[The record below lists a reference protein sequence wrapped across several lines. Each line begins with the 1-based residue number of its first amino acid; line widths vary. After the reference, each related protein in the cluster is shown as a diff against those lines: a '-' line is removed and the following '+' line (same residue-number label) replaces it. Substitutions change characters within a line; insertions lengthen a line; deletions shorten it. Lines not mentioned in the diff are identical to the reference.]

1 MQEKAKVDIS
11 YMQKLCGLDIDK
23 MLEEL
28 EGEIFRVP
36 EYGNPN
42 YWVTADEYLSGNVR
56 EKLKVAK
63 QFAFEDSSYQKN
75 VEYLKKV
82 IPKDIP
88 PTEISIR
95 IGATWIP
102 EDIITNFI
110 LDLIDGKSNYF

>member
-1 MQEKAKVDIS
+1 
-11 YMQKLCGLDIDK
+11 

-63 QFAFEDSSYQKN
+63 QFAFEDSSYQKCRIFKESN
-75 VEYLKKV
+75 SKKIFHLLK
-82 IPKDIP
+82 
-88 PTEISIR
+88 
-95 IGATWIP
+95 
-102 EDIITNFI
+102 
-110 LDLIDGKSNYF
+110 

>member
-1 MQEKAKVDIS
+1 
-11 YMQKLCGLDIDK
+11 

-63 QFAFEDSSYQKN
+63 QFAFEDSSYQKM
-75 VEYLKKV
+75 
-82 IPKDIP
+82 
-88 PTEISIR
+88 
-95 IGATWIP
+95 
-102 EDIITNFI
+102 
-110 LDLIDGKSNYF
+110 